1 MTKETKPRY
10 QEAFAELERI
20 VREIESEAVDVDQ
33 LAAKVKRASE
43 LIKICR
49 EKLTATETDV
59 QEILKEINK
68 DA

>member
-10 QEAFAELERI
+10 QEAFAELEQI

-43 LIKICR
+43 LIRICR

>member
-49 EKLTATETDV
+49 EKLTATEADV